1 MGETLEGN
9 CSEVTGNTED
19 IGVGAEAEVLA
30 PAVIGIATVTVT
42 VMIMAIGMVEDL
54 IGLTVTSVVGENM
67 EVLNEAIVEAEAEAL
82 HLLGKGV
89 KNVEPGLNNGI
100 EKGKRSHKSKLF
112 RPRFDL

>member
-1 MGETLEGN
+1 MGGTAGIE
-9 CSEVTGNTED
+9 
-19 IGVGAEAEVLA
+19 GVGAGVGAPVLA
-30 PAVIGIATVTVT
+30 TGVRGKIGKSLEIETEMIIVIEMGEDRIGIGRGMTVK
-42 VMIMAIGMVEDL
+42 AG
-54 IGLTVTSVVGENM
+54 VGESM
-67 EVLNEAIVEAEAEAL
+67 GVLGEAEAL